1 MFLQCP
7 TGGWSKDP
15 KMKEIGLYS
24 QLAVLQDI
32 EGFIL
37 FMTTVQKWTREQVQV
52 YMAHLRR
59 ELKAGKYHVYYWQ
72 KIVWGRKPEA

>member
-1 MFLQCP
+1 MR
-7 TGGWSKDP
+7 
-15 KMKEIGLYS
+15 EIGRYS

-52 YMAHLRR
+52 YMAHLRK
-59 ELKAGKYHVYYWQ
+59 ELRAGHYHVYYWQ
-72 KIVWGRKPEA
+72 KVVWGRKPEV